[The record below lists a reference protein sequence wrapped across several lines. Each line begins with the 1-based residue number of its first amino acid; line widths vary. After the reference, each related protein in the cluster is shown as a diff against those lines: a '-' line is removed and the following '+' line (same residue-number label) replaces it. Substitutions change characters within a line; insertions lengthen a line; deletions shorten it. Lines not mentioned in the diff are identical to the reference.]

1 MHSEEHD
8 SAFTRNNSR
17 PDNGSRRDGPRG
29 DATSTWDAKADQIVN
44 HIEVKAATQLHEL
57 DQILA
62 TSRKAGVSV
71 LV

>member
-1 MHSEEHD
+1 MAQGGMGREG
-8 SAFTRNNSR
+8 T
-17 PDNGSRRDGPRG
+17 
-29 DATSTWDAKADQIVN
+29 TSTWDAKADQIVN